1 MTEPE
6 PIPFSGFSRPDPF
19 AAELALGPP
28 IRSVSPGTGYAE
40 TLEEMGTRLLE
51 RVAEA
56 AVGKG
61 IQLPPRQVYYMSPI
75 PADCEQ
81 VAALF
86 SNWTPT
92 PGQDGPTICQPWRWM
107 ANWSVIIT
115 RCTPA
120 MPGKGRGLHTVP
132 AEKMMAAGKLASDD
146 TEVLLAVVNSL
157 DEIGADT
164 TVVANAPSG
173 GYQTVELNVPLIMGS
188 SL

>member
-6 PIPFSGFSRPDPF
+6 PVFSGFTRPSPF
-19 AAELALGPP
+19 DIDIEQGPP

-40 TLEEMGTRLLE
+40 TLDEMGNRLLD
-51 RVAEA
+51 RVAKA

-61 IQLPPRQVYYMSPI
+61 VDLPPRQVYYMAPI

-86 SNWTPT
+86 TGWTPT
-92 PGQDGPTICQPWRWM
+92 PAQDGPTVCQPWRWL

-120 MPGKGRGLHTVP
+120 IPGKGRGLHTVP
-132 AEKMMAAGKLASDD
+132 VSKMKAAAVMASRDAEILK
-146 TEVLLAVVNSL
+146 EVVNSL

-164 TVVANAPSG
+164 SVVTNAPSG
-173 GYQTVELNVPLIMGS
+173 GYQTVELNVPLLSGGS
-188 SL
+188 L